1 MHAPAVASA
10 DPGPLR
16 WHPAAAEPPALGD
29 TTHLHWTPVPH
40 DAAPQS
46 RRGRLDRLLR
56 AVLAPYV
63 GLAPTALVFGRE
75 SRGRPFLRHAGAP
88 DFNLS
93 DTVGGTLVA
102 VCGAGR
108 IGVDLE
114 RIDRALPAVRI
125 ARRWFAPDEAAA
137 LAALPELG
145 ARLRFL
151 QWWTAKE
158 ASCKA
163 TGTGIFGRLPQWRFA
178 DSAQPQAMA
187 LPGDAGDAA
196 RWQFARLVPA
206 EGYTAVLAWRDAPEG
221 VASLVQGFVREA

>member
-1 MHAPAVASA
+1 VASA
-10 DPGPLR
+10 ASATRGPT
-16 WHPAAAEPPALGD
+16 WSAAPVTPPPLGEA
-29 TTHLHWTPVPH
+29 THLWWFDVPG
-40 DAAPQS
+40 APPPRA
-46 RRGRLDRLLR
+46 RRGRLDAVLR
-56 AVLAPYV
+56 RVLAPYV
-63 GLAPTALVFGRE
+63 GLAPDALVFARE
-75 SRGRPFLRHAGAP
+75 AKGRPYLRHAGAP
-88 DFNLS
+88 DFNQS

-187 LPGDAGDAA
+187 VPGDAGDAA